1 MLQCRML
8 LNWKKKGLLNRRDDL
23 SRKCPSF
30 WVSGMRSVLMTKKA
44 IPSVVTRI
52 VQILNRSY
60 QMGNTWQTPRIC
72 FRRQMSQMVA
82 MKLLPKS
89 KMDCKSAHCHYEV
102 LLRAVRKDCSFWLVV
117 SNLVNSLDQ
126 NFILLCKLLHCP
138 RADLNFINVFIV
150 QF

>member
-1 MLQCRML
+1 MCVWFFAFVVLFWLDSFFLIFPRSSVTVQDAIKL
-8 LNWKKKGLLNRRDDL
+8 KKKGLLNRRDDL
-23 SRKCPSF
+23 SRKRPSF

-60 QMGNTWQTPRIC
+60 QMGNTWQTPRIY

-102 LLRAVRKDCSFWLVV
+102 LLRAVRKDCSFWL
-117 SNLVNSLDQ
+117 SG
-126 NFILLCKLLHCP
+126 K
-138 RADLNFINVFIV
+138 
-150 QF
+150 